1 MCHVQLLTNI
11 SNELRKLSKREFKFL
26 RCFRLRKYP
35 NVWHL
40 QQPFYRGRY
49 SLLLRR
55 FLLGDDKWHL
65 RAIKKKKWQFLWQ
78 MSAMTQSRTLSRA
91 FALSHLKVL
100 SIKSSGTGKDHN
112 RNPLLPVTWSDEQ
125 NKIKIPALQ
134 SYFAALRSKSTL
146 GKTKWR
152 KKNQKDELLCHPL
165 YPTDFYLF

>member
-1 MCHVQLLTNI
+1 MFSLEKISQRMTSAAALLPGTLFFTFTSISSRWWQMAFACHQ
-11 SNELRKLSKREFKFL
+11 
-26 RCFRLRKYP
+26 
-35 NVWHL
+35 
-40 QQPFYRGRY
+40 
-49 SLLLRR
+49 
-55 FLLGDDKWHL
+55 
-65 RAIKKKKWQFLWQ
+65 KKKWQFLWQ